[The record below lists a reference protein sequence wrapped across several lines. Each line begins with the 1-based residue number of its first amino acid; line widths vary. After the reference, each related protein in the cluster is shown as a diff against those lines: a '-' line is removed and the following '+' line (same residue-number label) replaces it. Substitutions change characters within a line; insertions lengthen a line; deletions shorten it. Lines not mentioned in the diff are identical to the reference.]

1 MTQFPY
7 SQYVQAAQAY
17 GSHQATT
24 GATLPRGSTAVS
36 PALASAYAVLW
47 LRPGAPLSV
56 VKAAY
61 RSLATH
67 YHPDAGGDSHA
78 MRRLNQ
84 AYETIT
90 RTLS

>member
-17 GSHQATT
+17 GAGRSV
-24 GATLPRGSTAVS
+24 STAAVQIGAAD
-36 PALASAYAVLW
+36 PTLVAAYAVLW

-61 RSLATH
+61 RSLAAQ
-67 YHPDAGGDSHA
+67 YHPDAGGEPLA
-78 MRRLNQ
+78 MRRLNE
-84 AYETIT
+84 AYETIS
-90 RTLS
+90 RTLAT